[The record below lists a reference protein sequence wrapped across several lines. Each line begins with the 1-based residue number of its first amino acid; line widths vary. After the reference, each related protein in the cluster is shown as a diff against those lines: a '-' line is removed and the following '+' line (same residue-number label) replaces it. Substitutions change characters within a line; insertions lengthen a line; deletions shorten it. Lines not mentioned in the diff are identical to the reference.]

1 MALAHAVLT
10 VHLAIIAF
18 NLVGLVAI
26 PLGARWGWGFVR
38 APLWRALHVVS
49 WAAVAL
55 QAAAGRACFLTV
67 WQDDL
72 GGASTAVEPLIVR
85 WVNSLVY
92 WPLPAWVFTALYTA
106 AFSYVVALLW
116 LVPPRRSTK
125 QVS

>member
-18 NLVGLVAI
+18 NLAGLVAI
-26 PLGARWGWGFVR
+26 PLGARRGWSFVR

-72 GGASTAVEPLIVR
+72 GGASTADEPLIVR

-92 WPLPAWVFTALYTA
+92 WPLPAWVFTVLYAA
-106 AFSYVVALLW
+106 AFGYVVALLW

-125 QVS
+125 QAS